1 MMSKLR
7 LNIQTLKKAVAL
19 LLVFSFSGCAVI
31 GANSLFEE
39 DAQFKRKI
47 SPTKYKSATPVDVAT
62 EFNAL
67 VAEGAYQLPI
77 VSRRNLSSVGQ
88 SQAPQPIIIGSYCQM
103 KPTSVQSCGDAVEDG
118 GVQNTESKVTSATII
133 RGVSNVRTRPGA
145 KVKTTPI
152 EKTDAYKVRPGD
164 TLMKISFEHY
174 GDIYKW
180 RQILQDNKNLI
191 SNYRSLVP
199 GTVLKVRGEEFVV
212 VEKNG
217 RPYLI
222 RKNETLLKIS
232 KNLYGSKQY
241 WKTLW
246 DNNRQMIKDPNKI
259 YAGFTLYYLD
269 LNQQVR
275 PVLPEKLQASKVQ
288 PSIQP
293 PVVQPVSQAQPST
306 GSAVPTLEST
316 TQSDRVPA
324 QNR

>member
-1 MMSKLR
+1 MSKLCPHWPILLKR
-7 LNIQTLKKAVAL
+7 IQSTVTVLLMLNL
-19 LLVFSFSGCAVI
+19 FSCSTI
-31 GANSLFEE
+31 GINSLFDE
-39 DAQFKRKI
+39 DIQFKRQI

-67 VAEGAYQLPI
+67 VAEGAYQLPV
-77 VSRRNLSSVGQ
+77 VSRRSLSSVGPLQ
-88 SQAPQPIIIGSYCQM
+88 EPQPMIVGSSCQIQ
-103 KPTSVQSCGDAVEDG
+103 PTSVQPCGGSIKDTAV
-118 GVQNTESKVTSATII
+118 QKSESQFRSRA
-133 RGVSNVRTRPGA
+133 PA
-145 KVKTTPI
+145 KDIKS
-152 EKTDAYKVRPGD
+152 EKTEAYKVRPGD

-180 RQILQDNKNLI
+180 RQILQDNKDLI

-212 VEKNG
+212 IEKNG

-232 KNLYGSKQY
+232 KNIYGSSQY
-241 WKTLW
+241 WKSLW
-246 DNNRQMIKDPNKI
+246 ENNRQMIKDPNKI

-275 PVLPEKLQASKVQ
+275 PVLSEKRQALK
-288 PSIQP
+288 IQP
-293 PVVQPVSQAQPST
+293 TALQPVAQP
-306 GSAVPTLEST
+306 PTLEST
-316 TQSDRVPA
+316 TQTDRVPA